1 MTVLKASSLPGFQRA
16 PDRHVRAVLF
26 YGPDGGNVR
35 EKAAGL
41 VKAVAGS
48 LDDPFQV
55 ARLEDAQLSDDP
67 GLLAD
72 EAQSLS
78 LMGGSRA
85 VWVRDAGAAF
95 LKAAEPVLAAN
106 VQGNLIIAEAG
117 NLDKKSKLRSV
128 FEAARNALIVP
139 CYADEAGSIRDLIDQ
154 MLRAEGLGIDDD
166 AREVLTGL
174 VGSDRLASR
183 GEIAKLALYCM
194 GKPRVTREDVLAACG
209 DSAGLSLDD
218 ALDFIFGGDMRE
230 ADLALERLLA
240 AGTHPSVFLSAAA
253 RHLARLQRFRAECDQ
268 GKQAEA
274 AVRAARPPVFFA
286 RVRAM
291 VRQVEIWDSAD
302 LSRAAAAIQLAQRQT
317 RDMPQLEDAIASRAV
332 LSLTR
337 QAAQGRKSRY

>member
-1 MTVLKASSLPGFQRA
+1 MTVLKASSLPGFQRS
-16 PDRHVRAVLF
+16 PDRNIRAVLF

-41 VKAVAGS
+41 VKAVTGS

-55 ARLEDAQLSDDP
+55 ARLEDDQLADDP

-78 LMGGSRA
+78 LMGGNRA

-95 LKAAEPVLAAN
+95 LKAAEAVLASDIP
-106 VQGNLIIAEAG
+106 GNLIIAEAG
-117 NLDKKSKLRSV
+117 NLDKKSKLRST
-128 FEAARNALIVP
+128 FEAAKNALIVP
-139 CYADEAGSIRDLIDQ
+139 CYADEIGSIRDLIDQ

-166 AREVLTGL
+166 AREVLAGL
-174 VGSDRLASR
+174 VGSDRMASR
-183 GEIAKLALYCM
+183 GEIAKLALFCM
-194 GKPRVTREDVLAACG
+194 GKQRVTREDVLAACG
-209 DSAGLSLDD
+209 DAAGLSLDE
-218 ALDFIFGGDMRE
+218 ALDFVFGGDMRE

-274 AVRAARPPVFFA
+274 AVRGARPPVFFN

-291 VRQVEIWDSAD
+291 VQQVEIWESGD
-302 LSRAAAAIQLAQRQT
+302 LARAASAIQTAQRQT
-317 RDMPQLEDAIASRAV
+317 REMPQLEDVIASRTV

-337 QAAQGRKSRY
+337 QAAQGRNKRY